1 MTGPL
6 RLGVVGLG
14 AISPYYLA
22 AAERL
27 PEWRLTAVCDAR
39 AEALQQVPG
48 PVARFSD
55 HRTLL
60 DRARPD
66 ALVVAVPN
74 DVHLPLC
81 RDALAA
87 GVPVCV
93 EKPLALTAAEGS
105 LLVDLAR
112 RHEVPLMTAFHRR
125 CNDAVRALARRT
137 AGREI
142 RSVRVR
148 YLERIEEHLG
158 GEDWYLDPARCGG
171 GCVADNGPN
180 ALDLVRLLLG
190 ELSVTDCE
198 IRRDGSGVDRQAV
211 IRLRGRKGT
220 TASVELDWSYP
231 GELKDIEVEL
241 AGGEVLRADML
252 AGHTGFKAS
261 LWHEYEAILTEFAS
275 LVRIGAPAD
284 AGAHGGLASLE
295 LVEAAYR
302 CARSGRGATAVE
314 ADR

>member
-1 MTGPL
+1 
-6 RLGVVGLG
+6 
-14 AISPYYLA
+14 
-22 AAERL
+22 
-27 PEWRLTAVCDAR
+27 
-39 AEALQQVPG
+39 
-48 PVARFSD
+48 
-55 HRTLL
+55 LL

-105 LLVDLAR
+105 VLVDMAR
-112 RHEVPLMTAFHRR
+112 RCRVPLMTAFHRR
-125 CNDAVRALARRT
+125 YNDAVRALERRT
-137 AGREI
+137 ADREI

-158 GEDWYLDPARCGG
+158 GEDWYLDPDRCGG

-180 ALDLVRLLLG
+180 AFDLVRLLLG
-190 ELSVTDCE
+190 EVAVTGCE
-198 IRRDGSGVDRQAV
+198 IHRDGSGVDRRAV
-211 IRLRGRKGT
+211 IRLRGRTGT
-220 TASVELDWSYP
+220 TATVELDWSYP
-231 GELKDIEVEL
+231 GERKDIAVES
-241 AGGEVLRADML
+241 ADGEVLHADML

-261 LWHEYEAILTEFAS
+261 LWHEYEAVLTEFAG
-275 LVRIGAPAD
+275 LVRAGAPTGP
-284 AGAHGGLASLE
+284 GAPGGLAALE

-302 CARSGRGATAVE
+302 CARPALDATAQE
-314 ADR
+314 GDR